1 MTHLPWHFDH
11 YSGNGTDPESIL
23 ALNLHKQWMPGLCH
37 SYLWHIDW
45 QGQNSV
51 YPHCWLQHT
60 HICLG
65 QILHS
70 VQFGGHLYEYKIHC
84 QKEGQRR
91 LFTSIII
98 HLSTIWKACMRR
110 STQRRFILL
119 LRCTDRKWCNEKN
132 RDYFFHI
139 ISASTGKQL
148 AFGKKNHNKTLSKQY
163 YFLNH

>member
-1 MTHLPWHFDH
+1 
-11 YSGNGTDPESIL
+11 
-23 ALNLHKQWMPGLCH
+23 MPGLCH

-84 QKEGQRR
+84 QRKGQKR
-91 LFTSIII
+91 LFISITV
-98 HLSTIWKACMRR
+98 HGLTIWNACMRR
-110 STQRRFILL
+110 STQRRFIFL

-132 RDYFFHI
+132 KDYFFHI

-148 AFGKKNHNKTLSKQY
+148 ASSKKQKTKNKKKPTNKPPSLNDTLS
-163 YFLNH
+163 